1 MKRKKARPDCAI
13 KTQMPANDRGGGA
26 QIEAE
31 TRALPRATHEK
42 HRRRYG
48 DEDYNTAILWA
59 SKNVIKYHGLHP
71 VPYCQ
76 YAERKPY
83 DWYIETALSLLSQC
97 DAIYLLPMWEKS
109 NGVTRYELPLAKQL
123 GLPVLTTPTEVMEYA
138 RQGKEG

>member
-1 MKRKKARPDCAI
+1 MKNIYIAGPMTGI
-13 KTQMPANDRGGGA
+13 T
-26 QIEAE
+26 
-31 TRALPRATHEK
+31 
-42 HRRRYG
+42 
-48 DEDYNTAILWA
+48 DYNYDEFLWA

-71 VPYCQ
+71 VHTANTP
-76 YAERKPY
+76 RGKPY

>member
-1 MKRKKARPDCAI
+1 MKNIYIAGPMTGI
-13 KTQMPANDRGGGA
+13 
-26 QIEAE
+26 
-31 TRALPRATHEK
+31 
-42 HRRRYG
+42 
-48 DEDYNTAILWA
+48 EDYNYDEFINAARDIRKLR
-59 SKNVIKYHGLHP
+59 LHP
-71 VPYCQ
+71 VHTANTP
-76 YAERKPY
+76 RGKPY